1 MMYNQ
6 MHQNS
11 HNNKRIEVMVKCKTN
26 VNPWQEWRNAKA
38 ASDNNSSIVK
48 PKVQD

>member
-11 HNNKRIEVMVKCKTN
+11 HNNKRIEVMVGCKTN
-26 VNPWQEWRNAKA
+26 TNLLQQWRNDKE

-48 PKVQD
+48 SKVQD